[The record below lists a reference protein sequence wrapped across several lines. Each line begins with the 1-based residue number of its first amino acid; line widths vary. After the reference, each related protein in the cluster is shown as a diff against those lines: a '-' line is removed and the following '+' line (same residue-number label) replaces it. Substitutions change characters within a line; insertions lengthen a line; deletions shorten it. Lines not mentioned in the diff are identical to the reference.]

1 MLPKKDG
8 FSVLRALRQEGKTVP
23 VLMLS
28 ARSELSDRV
37 EGLDCGA
44 DYYLTKPFEPKEL
57 LACVRMLTRR
67 QPEQRASNVLEYGDL
82 RLEPDTFELA
92 CGERSVRL
100 SRKEFDMMEL
110 LLRSREM
117 VLTKESLIVKLWGY
131 ESDAEDNNV
140 EVYISFLRKKLE
152 HLRSRVKIRTIRMV
166 GYRLETQEADNRFS
180 TKFSTFS
187 TYFSTRG
194 GACHDTEAAMAVR
207 GACAWR
213 WWLTGAG
220 GGVRRRLSRGPAE
233 YRGPQPAGAHAGYPR
248 GRGRGSAARRIGGDR
263 RGPAA
268 AALFH
273 SEYLGRHG
281 LYHRRHLCQSGG
293 YRRAAGHSQPVSG
306 PGNQTE
312 GTVERLSPPLSA
324 CEDNGLYRKLAFVDM
339 SMEQAMLARVIRSYL
354 VIAAGGA
361 CWCCWASPRRRP
373 AGSPGRWSGLGGSSG
388 SSFPTPPTS

>member
-1 MLPKKDG
+1 MRVLIVEDEVRLAETLRDLLDTEHYAADVCHDGESGLDNALSDIYDLVILDVMLPKKDG
-8 FSVLRALRQEGKTVP
+8 FSVLRALRQEGKTGP
-23 VLMLS
+23 VLMRS
-28 ARSELSDRV
+28 SRSELSDRV

-166 GYRLETQEADNRFS
+166 GYRLEQEA
-180 TKFSTFS
+180 
-187 TYFSTRG
+187 
-194 GACHDTEAAMAVR
+194 
-207 GACAWR
+207 
-213 WWLTGAG
+213 
-220 GGVRRRLSRGPAE
+220 
-233 YRGPQPAGAHAGYPR
+233 
-248 GRGRGSAARRIGGDR
+248 
-263 RGPAA
+263 
-268 AALFH
+268 
-273 SEYLGRHG
+273 
-281 LYHRRHLCQSGG
+281 
-293 YRRAAGHSQPVSG
+293 
-306 PGNQTE
+306 
-312 GTVERLSPPLSA
+312 
-324 CEDNGLYRKLAFVDM
+324 
-339 SMEQAMLARVIRSYL
+339 
-354 VIAAGGA
+354 
-361 CWCCWASPRRRP
+361 
-373 AGSPGRWSGLGGSSG
+373 
-388 SSFPTPPTS
+388 